1 MRAMRVSLVARYVSH
16 PVMDFG
22 RSRRAG
28 PRSRLGLNRTSTVY
42 HRPRRSVQRLPTVGA
57 LRSQTSRF
65 RFPSVGRLVRMPA
78 RRAVSPFGLLRGRR
92 S

>member
-1 MRAMRVSLVARYVSH
+1 MRSMRVSLVARYVSH

-28 PRSRLGLNRTSTVY
+28 PRSRLGLRRTATVY
-42 HRPRRSVQRLPTVGA
+42 HRSRRSAQRLPTIGA

-65 RFPSVGRLVRMPA
+65 RFPSVGRLARIPA
-78 RRAVSPFGLLRGRR
+78 RRAVSPFGLLRARR

>member
-28 PRSRLGLNRTSTVY
+28 TRSRLGLNRSSTVY
-42 HRPRRSVQRLPTVGA
+42 HRPRRSVLRQPTIGA

-65 RFPSVGRLVRMPA
+65 RFPSVGRLARIPA
-78 RRAVSPFGLLRGRR
+78 RRAVSPFGLLRARR

>member
-28 PRSRLGLNRTSTVY
+28 PRSRLGLNRSSTVY
-42 HRPRRSVQRLPTVGA
+42 HRPRRSVLRQPTIGA

-65 RFPSVGRLVRMPA
+65 RFPSVGRLARIPA
-78 RRAVSPFGLLRGRR
+78 RRAASPFGLLRARR